1 MSAQNLLS
9 GGDKYYSYS
18 GEIFGD
24 VSVPATISMIL
35 IPNTGLRDSYV
46 QIQPFFGRPINA
58 TNTNVA
64 LGLQIKLDDV
74 TIYRQGGEDG
84 QSGLHEQFMRVQNLV
99 TLFIPRQSKLEVI
112 SLNTTDNNTQIRGAN
127 LIGYYL

>member
-1 MSAQNLLS
+1 MSAQTLLS

-18 GEIFGD
+18 GVVFGD

-46 QIQPFFGRPINA
+46 KIMPYYGLSVSTGGTSQ
-58 TNTNVA
+58 
-64 LGLQIKLDDV
+64 LGLIVLLDDV
-74 TIYRQGGEDG
+74 EIIK
-84 QSGLHEQFMRVQNLV
+84 EQARNNEFYDRNEYEIFV
-99 TLFIPRQSKLEVI
+99 PRQSKLEI
-112 SLNTTDNNTQIRGAN
+112 QSLNSSANNTQIRGCN

>member
-1 MSAQNLLS
+1 MSAMTMLS

-24 VSVPATISMIL
+24 VSAPATIQMIL

-46 QIQPFFGRPINA
+46 KIQPFYDTPVSNA
-58 TNTNVA
+58 TANQ
-64 LGLQIKLDDV
+64 LGLLIKLDDV
-74 TIYRQGGEDG
+74 SIYKSKLIAGSSVVTAEDNYI
-84 QSGLHEQFMRVQNLV
+84 E
-99 TLFIPRQSKLEVI
+99 LFIPRQSKLELV
-112 SLNTTDNNTQIRGAN
+112 SLNNASNNTQIRGVN